1 MLDERKV
8 IVLTCLFLE
17 LMPNGNLL
25 GSFEQKSFLFH
36 NLQTHPSLS
45 HHHTSR
51 PDAPPTNKPTMKFI
65 ASLLLVSSASAME
78 LATPD
83 VSASSKIGARLLSK
97 ARQLE
102 GNKDGDIT
110 WISGYSLKFQKCAT
124 SKDYYGGYFGG
135 EFECLVS

>member
-1 MLDERKV
+1 
-8 IVLTCLFLE
+8 
-17 LMPNGNLL
+17 
-25 GSFEQKSFLFH
+25 
-36 NLQTHPSLS
+36 
-45 HHHTSR
+45 
-51 PDAPPTNKPTMKFI
+51 MKFI
-65 ASLLLVSSASAME
+65 ASLLVLSSASAME

-102 GNKDGDIT
+102 NNNKDGDIT

-135 EFECLVS
+135 ELIVYRVFLCT